1 MLPVSVHRY
10 TLVSKSGLN
19 ARSARRE
26 HCGAL
31 LRVGDGSRGAYGYGC
46 IHPWPELGDAGLD
59 ETLEA
64 LAGGVLTPLS
74 CRALECAEADAAARA
89 GGVSL
94 FAGLAVPPSHAT
106 LVMDGDAVRAAV
118 EAGFGI
124 VKLKVGKDLPEE
136 KEFICGQSARFP
148 RLRWRLDFNG
158 VLTPGELDG
167 FLAGLGGDVRERIDF
182 LEDACVPGGGGA
194 GGVCGI
200 PLAVDRGVEVARGGF
215 DVAVVKPALNRAEPI
230 LGRAAAGGM
239 RVVFTSYMDHPLGQC
254 FAAWEAAVAAESY
267 PSVVDV
273 CGLVTQGL
281 FEANPFSEWLG
292 EPRPEFRVPAGTG
305 LGFDA
310 LLEDLPWT
318 RLR

>member
-215 DVAVVKPALNRAEPI
+215 DV
-230 LGRAAAGGM
+230 
-239 RVVFTSYMDHPLGQC
+239 GQC